1 MVEDIENKS
10 SDTQRLAIIKEN
22 LEFFGDLMHEDS
34 VLAINL
40 GDCGDRAKF
49 SVNYITCGLKEALE
63 TPAIRSINIS
73 NSSVILYDD
82 GGMKGLFL
90 ANRVPEKQCRMGL
103 PGFLPDNTRSYY
115 GVVWGKTVEPRIY
128 YSYGNEL
135 FGRENRAMEGK
146 DASAVHA
153 LYFAVSDFA
162 MQITKDPISREKK
175 HELLGIRKREI
186 SNY

>member
-1 MVEDIENKS
+1 MVEEIENKS
-10 SDTQRLAIIKEN
+10 SDSERLEIIKEN
-22 LEFFGDLMHEDS
+22 LEFFGDLMPEDS

-49 SVNYITCGLKEALE
+49 SVSYITCGLKEALE
-63 TPAIRSINIS
+63 TPAIRSININ

-90 ANRVPEKQCRMGL
+90 ANRVSEKQCRIGL

-115 GVVWGKTVEPRIY
+115 GVVWGENVEPRIH

-135 FGRENRAMEGK
+135 FGGESRAMEGK

-162 MQITKDPISREKK
+162 MQITKDPISHIKK
-175 HELLGIRKREI
+175 HELLGVRKREI